1 MKKSLL
7 SILLF
12 AFLAFFTG
20 CAEDNVK
27 TADNS
32 TEIGDGTGTGGG
44 TETGNNTSNIPV
56 ENESN
61 PFQLNK
67 KADDYAS
74 GNISFTNPRKEA
86 GSYYPILLDN
96 AMGKSKYAPTLSSDL
111 SKDTGNLALGQQGFN
126 LKSATPLGD
135 GVQYRLAIETLSGN
149 IPNEGTI
156 VIAFLTKE
164 EENKFFNID
173 QLTQSV
179 IDDLNKLGALRQYKW
194 TAK

>member
-7 SILLF
+7 SILLVV
-12 AFLAFFTG
+12 FLAVISG
-20 CAEDNVK
+20 CAD
-27 TADNS
+27 
-32 TEIGDGTGTGGG
+32 TESGTGGG
-44 TETGNNTSNIPV
+44 TGTGNNTSNIPV

-86 GSYYPILLDN
+86 GSYYPVLLDN
-96 AMGKSKYAPTLSSDL
+96 AIGKSEYAPTLSSDL

-164 EENKFFNID
+164 EENKFFDID
-173 QLTQSV
+173 KLTQSV
-179 IDDLNKLGALRQYKW
+179 IDELNKL
-194 TAK
+194 

>member
-12 AFLAFFTG
+12 AFLAFFAG

-32 TEIGDGTGTGGG
+32 TEIGDGTGTGGVTG
-44 TETGNNTSNIPV
+44 TGNNTSNIPV

-61 PFQLNK
+61 PFQLI
-67 KADDYAS
+67 KAGNYAS
-74 GNISFTNPRKEA
+74 GNISFTNPRTEP

-96 AMGKSKYAPTLSSDL
+96 VMGKGEYAPTLSSDL
-111 SKDTGNLALGQQGFN
+111 STDTGNLAIGQQGYD

-156 VIAFLTKE
+156 IIAFLTKE
-164 EENKFFNID
+164 EENKFFNVD

-194 TAK
+194 EAK